1 MVLQT
6 PRINTSLE
14 SIFAFYDNE
23 FSKSQHDQKKKNIN
37 NTMSIIIEFIA
48 NTNYEIQTWT
58 IKTCCKLHTHKIREY
73 KILKA
78 QKIRKLKMLK
88 PKKTN

>member
-14 SIFAFYDNE
+14 SIFIFYDN
-23 FSKSQHDQKKKNIN
+23 
-37 NTMSIIIEFIA
+37 
-48 NTNYEIQTWT
+48 TN
-58 IKTCCKLHTHKIREY
+58 KIREY

-88 PKKTN
+88 PHKQTKP